1 MAKFNL
7 KTATL
12 EEMEQECES
21 LQGSQFGHNMIGLIC
36 SEAEKRFGE
45 EEADRLFNSYQYHYG
60 M

>member
-12 EEMEQECES
+12 EEMETECES
-21 LQGSQFGHNMIGLIC
+21 LLGSQFGHNMIGLIC
-36 SEAEKRFGE
+36 DEAEKRFGE
-45 EEADRLFNSYQYHYG
+45 REAIRIYKTYQ

>member
-45 EEADRLFNSYQYHYG
+45 EEADRLFNMYQ
-60 M
+60 